1 MTRPGKVPSPAPP
14 TPHHAVEDR
23 KSVQEYNHVD
33 SNPAP
38 LHHAEPDLVHILL
51 QALPAKPERG
61 KDDHHATQKMPEL
74 GKEVH
79 HAAQSEPELGKGVHH
94 AMQLEPEL
102 GKDVHHAMHSKPD
115 RVQNVLHAYTQP
127 ECRWELDKHLPKPEA
142 VGQQVHIHHAQ
153 PDAVDHAPIQQ
164 CQGMTQTEEIH
175 PYFHTQDSS
184 SQMFGLPLELKPDPK
199 HVATIEL
206 HVPTKSALLHWV
218 KEHRSPP
225 SSHFLVS
232 KLDPQFWPWVLTRM
246 CHRGRYGNS
255 HACHPHTEHLQPSLE
270 KVVLVVLAHRF
281 LVVDHQGPLFR
292 SV

>member
-1 MTRPGKVPSPAPP
+1 
-14 TPHHAVEDR
+14 
-23 KSVQEYNHVD
+23 
-33 SNPAP
+33 
-38 LHHAEPDLVHILL
+38 
-51 QALPAKPERG
+51 
-61 KDDHHATQKMPEL
+61 
-74 GKEVH
+74 
-79 HAAQSEPELGKGVHH
+79 
-94 AMQLEPEL
+94 MQLEPEL
-102 GKDVHHAMHSKPD
+102 GIDVHHAMPSKPD
-115 RVQNVLHAYTQP
+115 RVQNVLHAHTQP
-127 ECRWELDKHLPKPEA
+127 ERRWELDKHLQK
-142 VGQQVHIHHAQ
+142 
-153 PDAVDHAPIQQ
+153 PDAVDHAPNQQ

-199 HVATIEL
+199 HVAMIEL

-232 KLDPQFWPWVLTRM
+232 KLDPHFWPWVLTRM

-255 HACHPHTEHLQPSLE
+255 HACHPHIEHFQPSLE
-270 KVVLVVLAHRF
+270 KVVLVVMAHNF